1 MDLDNLGKK
10 LKEVRLEKELSQEEV
25 ASKLFVSRQAV
36 SRWETGKSIP
46 DYPTLVSICELYN
59 ISLDNL
65 FNIKTT
71 NKEEL
76 IKTIMRNWKSQ
87 KKMIQVR
94 NAIIGV
100 VAILLIVFSL
110 IFTFNNYNKSTI
122 YEFRYISD
130 EFSCKQGLV
139 VTSPEFVYFKPCK
152 IRWKDEKVIEKVKF
166 YYYQDKCERLI
177 IEGDYY
183 IMDFLVRDRRNV
195 AEYFD
200 YKAINIDN
208 KLPDIHVDFK
218 TADGQEYSIVL
229 ESIKTSP

>member
-87 KKMIQVR
+87 KKMVQVR

-110 IFTFNNYNKSTI
+110 IFTFNNYNKSSI
-122 YEFRYISD
+122 YELRYISD
-130 EFSCKQGLV
+130 EFSCNQGLV

-152 IRWKDEKVIEKVKF
+152 IRWKDEKEITAMKY
-166 YYYQDKCERLI
+166 YYYQEDKERLVYFGSS
-177 IEGDYY
+177 ET
-183 IMDFLVRDRRNV
+183 MDFIFRDRRNV

-200 YKAINIDN
+200 YKTINIDDS
-208 KLPDIHVDFK
+208 LPDIHVDFK
-218 TADGQEYSIVL
+218 TADGQVYSIVL
-229 ESIKTSP
+229 ESIKTSS

>member
-1 MDLDNLGKK
+1 M
-10 LKEVRLEKELSQEEV
+10 
-25 ASKLFVSRQAV
+25 
-36 SRWETGKSIP
+36 
-46 DYPTLVSICELYN
+46 
-59 ISLDNL
+59 
-65 FNIKTT
+65 
-71 NKEEL
+71 
-76 IKTIMRNWKSQ
+76 
-87 KKMIQVR
+87 
-94 NAIIGV
+94 
-100 VAILLIVFSL
+100 
-110 IFTFNNYNKSTI
+110 
-122 YEFRYISD
+122 
-130 EFSCKQGLV
+130 V

-166 YYYQDKCERLI
+166 YYYQDSRERLI

>member
-100 VAILLIVFSL
+100 VAILLIVFS
-110 IFTFNNYNKSTI
+110 
-122 YEFRYISD
+122 
-130 EFSCKQGLV
+130 
-139 VTSPEFVYFKPCK
+139 
-152 IRWKDEKVIEKVKF
+152 F
-166 YYYQDKCERLI
+166 YL
-177 IEGDYY
+177 
-183 IMDFLVRDRRNV
+183 
-195 AEYFD
+195 
-200 YKAINIDN
+200 
-208 KLPDIHVDFK
+208 
-218 TADGQEYSIVL
+218 
-229 ESIKTSP
+229 